1 MANTLRLEQLFRQCD
16 TSGSGLICCED
27 FQDLCAGFGIEEV
40 RVSVT
45 PGQLII
51 RLNLL
56 LFASSFQDLFSEHF
70 LNIWIFFFETFSL
83 LSFN

>member
-40 RVSVT
+40 RL
-45 PGQLII
+45 QLEL
-51 RLNLL
+51 RAGLNT
-56 LFASSFQDLFSEHF
+56 FYFGVISSLKAPLYHC
-70 LNIWIFFFETFSL
+70 T
-83 LSFN
+83 LSDTLTVVHVNVDDTDR